1 MLYEEDL
8 VSVLNTAQTP
18 DDSLRLRE
26 SYVRKWV
33 QDEVLFQHALQNLSD
48 SLKNKDELL
57 DIYYRSLIRYEY
69 ERGLINQR
77 HDTSVT
83 RKEIIEYYEEYKES
97 FILEQRVCKAIYLRV
112 PPDAPKQDIV
122 LEWLAGQRIEDL
134 DSLNKYCVRYG
145 ANFNVSDNK
154 WFYLDDVLTEMQL
167 PLNFSVS
174 ESQQPFQVSDSTK
187 TSILKVLSLRQ
198 PGEQM
203 PLPMA
208 SGSIRAIIKNK
219 GKVEFINKMEKDVL
233 SEAEKKRSFEIYE

>member
-8 VSVLNTAQTP
+8 KSVLNAAQSP

-26 SYVRKWV
+26 SYLRKWV
-33 QDEVLFQHALQNLSD
+33 QDEVLFQHALQNLTD

-69 ERGLINQR
+69 ERGLINER
-77 HDTSVT
+77 HDTSVS
-83 RKEIIEYYEEYKES
+83 KKQIVAYYEEYKES
-97 FILEQRVCKAIYLRV
+97 FILEQKVCKSIFVLL
-112 PPDAPKQDIV
+112 PPDAPKQELPI
-122 LEWLAGQRIEDL
+122 EWIEGQSVEDL

-145 ANFNVSDNK
+145 AKFNIADNK

-174 ESQQPFQVSDSTK
+174 ESATPIRVTDSTK
-187 TSILKVLSLRQ
+187 TSVMKVLALRH
-198 PGEQM
+198 PGDQM

-208 SGSIRAIIKNK
+208 SSSIRAIIKNK
-219 GKVEFINKMEKDVL
+219 AKVEFINKMENDVL
-233 SEAEKKRSFEIYE
+233 SDAEKKRLFEIYE